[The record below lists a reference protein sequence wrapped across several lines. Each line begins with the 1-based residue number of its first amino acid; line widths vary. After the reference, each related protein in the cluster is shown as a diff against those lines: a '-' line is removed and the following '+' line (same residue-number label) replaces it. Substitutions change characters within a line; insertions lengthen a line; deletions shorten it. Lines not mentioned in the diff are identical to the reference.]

1 MTMDSGEGQR
11 PRPRSYRAMSGSGHK
26 SLGLGGHRI
35 ELLLKPEG
43 LHLKGENGNGRVIP
57 IGEIAALRI
66 GVDYT
71 FNPLV
76 ANDPQTVGTDSV
88 ARRHVMSI
96 RVRGH
101 WLPLRITAFWRDNAY
116 RDFAG
121 AMASAVLAQGGKV
134 ERGVGYA
141 VPLFFAAIAIL
152 SLGRGVMEVT
162 ADNGRQDILLAGAG
176 VAVVGAGLAIWLSTI
191 WWPRRIP
198 NVSALD
204 AIWQVSGKADSTGRQ

>member
-1 MTMDSGEGQR
+1 MTRDSGEGQSL
-11 PRPRSYRAMSGSGHK
+11 RPRSYRATSVSGQK

-66 GVDYT
+66 GADYT
-71 FNPLV
+71 FNPLA

-101 WLPLRITAFWRDNAY
+101 RRPLRITAFWRDSAY

-121 AMASAVLAQGGKV
+121 AMAGAVLAEGGKV

-141 VPLFFAAIAIL
+141 APLFFAAIAIL
-152 SLGRGVMEVT
+152 SLGRGAMEMM
-162 ADNGRQDILLAGAG
+162 AENGRQDILLAGVG
-176 VAVVGAGLAIWLSTI
+176 VAVVAAGLAIWLSTA
-191 WWPRRIP
+191 WWPRRIS

-204 AIWQVSGKADSTGRQ
+204 AIWQVSGKAGSIGRQ